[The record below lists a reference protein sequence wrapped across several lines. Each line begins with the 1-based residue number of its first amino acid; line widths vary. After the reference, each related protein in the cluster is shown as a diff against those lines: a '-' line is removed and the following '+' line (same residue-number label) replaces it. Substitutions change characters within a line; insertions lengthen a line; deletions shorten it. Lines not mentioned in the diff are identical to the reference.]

1 MTTPINHRPLN
12 TEDLIAALTRDV
24 APVHAHALGRRLG
37 AGLGLG
43 ALVTLVLV
51 AAGLGLRPDLW
62 AAMHG
67 SAFWVKAIYTASLG
81 LCALLATAR
90 LARPDAPAPRWLWV
104 IVLPFAALAIIGG
117 VQMARVPQGQW
128 QAQWLAMWLGHSWKV
143 CSTLVFVL
151 SLPIFGGLLWS
162 FRRLAPTRLRLA
174 GATAGLAAGGW
185 AAMLYCLHCPEVSAI
200 FVLTWYTLGI
210 AMACGLGALLGP
222 RLLRW

>member
-1 MTTPINHRPLN
+1 MTTPMPPRPRN

-43 ALVTLVLV
+43 ALLTLVLV
-51 AAGLGLRPDLW
+51 AAGLGFRTDLW
-62 AAMHG
+62 AAIHG
-67 SAFWVKAIYTASLG
+67 SAFWVKALYTASLG

-104 IVLPFAALAIIGG
+104 IVLPVLALAILGG
-117 VQMARVPQGQW
+117 LQMARVPHS
-128 QAQWLAMWLGHSWKV
+128 QWLAMWLGHSWKV
-143 CSTLVFVL
+143 CSTLVFAL
-151 SLPIFGGLLWS
+151 SVPIFGGFLWS

-174 GATAGLAAGGW
+174 GATAGLASGGW